1 MQDNIKTKN
10 CFKGMTMS
18 NIYTKYIFESTDEIL
33 KEIKTLK
40 EKVNNDF
47 KKDSDLKD
55 INDIANEL
63 YKIAIKISDSGTL
76 TDSLKAKNIKNLSK
90 DADAFM
96 EALKLQSD
104 ELNPIITIAYSNV
117 KKIIDLIPALEQE
130 K

>member
-1 MQDNIKTKN
+1 
-10 CFKGMTMS
+10 MS

-47 KKDSDLKD
+47 KKDSDLID

-63 YKIAIKISDSGTL
+63 YKIATKISDSGTL
-76 TDSLKAKNIKNLSK
+76 ADSLKAKNIKNLSK

-104 ELNPIITIAYSNV
+104 ELNPIITLAYSNV
-117 KKIIDLIPALEQE
+117 KKIIDLISALEQE
-130 K
+130 KIKTFLSPF

>member
-1 MQDNIKTKN
+1 
-10 CFKGMTMS
+10 MS
-18 NIYTKYIFESTDEIL
+18 MSIYTKYIFESTDEIL

-63 YKIAIKISDSGTL
+63 YKIATKISDSGTL
-76 TDSLKAKNIKNLSK
+76 ADSLKAKNIKNLSK

>member
-1 MQDNIKTKN
+1 MNI
-10 CFKGMTMS
+10 
-18 NIYTKYIFESTDEIL
+18 
-33 KEIKTLK
+33 
-40 EKVNNDF
+40 
-47 KKDSDLKD
+47 
-55 INDIANEL
+55 

-76 TDSLKAKNIKNLSK
+76 ADSLKAKNIKNLSK

-117 KKIIDLIPALEQE
+117 KKMIELVPSLTEE